1 MTGKFS
7 RLVIGLTI
15 FLSSFILFKE
25 PFEGYITYAVFVL
38 YFPIYLM
45 RFGVPKEP
53 VFIFIVPLLSGLVY
67 IQTGDNETALFM
79 KIFIGL
85 FASVLFYRYVIQSF
99 DFNLERLFQL
109 YISGAVI
116 VSLIGLFQVA
126 SFFAGFTPGY
136 NYTWIF
142 NKWGL
147 SYGGIGIRMN
157 SIFSEPAYFAGVIGP
172 AFFVAVFNLFRKQ
185 KYFLTRRQSII
196 IIVAYSLTFSSLGII
211 SMFVAALLL
220 LINFG
225 FMRYIIFIGP
235 LLYFGY
241 DYTYNNVD
249 EFRDRI
255 DGTVTVFSEGEDVGQ
270 NFNDVHGSSFVLY
283 NNYVVA
289 FENFKRNPFFGTG
302 FGSHQIAFDKYSLT
316 NQRGVIKIDFNKSD
330 ANSMF
335 LRLMSETGLYG
346 IAVMLYLIVRNYV
359 SRQRSA
365 NDTNWLMSNA
375 ILVVILV
382 YMARQ
387 GHYFLNGFPFFLWM
401 YYFIRKQNDAQKLEK
416 KMEATPN
423 TEEEEPLEL
432 ANAS

>member
-1 MTGKFS
+1 MTGNFS

-15 FLSSFILFKE
+15 FLSSYILFRE
-25 PFEGYITYAVFVL
+25 PFEGYITYAVFLL
-38 YFPIYLM
+38 YFPIYFL
-45 RFGVPKEP
+45 RYGVPKEP
-53 VFIFIVPLLSGLVY
+53 VFIFLVPFVSGLVFV
-67 IQTGDNETALFM
+67 QTGDNEIGLFL

-99 DFNLERLFQL
+99 DYNLERLFQL
-109 YISGAVI
+109 YIRGALI
-116 VSLIGLFQVA
+116 VSLIGLFQVF
-126 SFFAGFTPGY
+126 SFFIGLTPGY
-136 NYTWIF
+136 DYSWIF

-147 SYGGIGIRMN
+147 SYGGFGIRMN

-172 AFFVAVFNLFRKQ
+172 AFFIALYNLIRREKNFM
-185 KYFLTRRQSII
+185 TRRQSII
-196 IIVAYSLTFSSLGII
+196 IVIAYSLTFSSLGII

-225 FMRYIIFIGP
+225 FLRYIIFIGP

-241 DYTYNNVD
+241 DYTYRNVD
-249 EFRDRI
+249 EFRDRV
-255 DGTVTVFSEGEDVGQ
+255 DGTVTVFAEGEDEGQ
-270 NFNDVHGSSFVLY
+270 NFNKIHGSSFVLY

-289 FENFKRNPFFGTG
+289 FENFKRNPLFGTG
-302 FGSHQIAFDKYSLT
+302 LGSHQVAFDKYSLT
-316 NQRGVIKIDFNKSD
+316 NQRGVIKIDFNKAD

-346 IAVMLYLIVRNYV
+346 ILIMLTLIIRNYV

-365 NDTNWLMSNA
+365 NETNWLMSNA

-401 YYFIRKQNDAQKLEK
+401 YYYIRKQNDAQRLAQELE
-416 KMEATPN
+416 TTTDP
-423 TEEEEPLEL
+423 EEEHTAL
-432 ANAS
+432 AKAS

>member
-1 MTGKFS
+1 MTGNFS

-15 FLSSFILFKE
+15 FLSSYILFRE
-25 PFEGYITYAVFVL
+25 PFEGYITYAVFLL
-38 YFPIYLM
+38 YLPIYFL
-45 RFGVPKEP
+45 RYGVPKEP
-53 VFIFIVPLLSGLVY
+53 VFIFLVPFVSGLVFV
-67 IQTGDNETALFM
+67 QTGDNEIGLFL

-99 DFNLERLFQL
+99 DYNLESLFQL
-109 YISGAVI
+109 YISGAVV

-136 NYTWIF
+136 NYSWIF

-147 SYGGIGIRMN
+147 SFGGIGIRMN

-172 AFFVAVFNLFRKQ
+172 AFFIALYNLIRRQ
-185 KYFLTRRQSII
+185 KNFMTRRQAII
-196 IIVAYSLTFSSLGII
+196 IITAYSLTFSSLGII

-225 FMRYIIFIGP
+225 FVRYIVLIGP

-241 DYTYNNVD
+241 DYTYRNVD
-249 EFRDRI
+249 EFRDRV
-255 DGTVTVFSEGEDVGQ
+255 DGTVTVFAEGEDEGQ
-270 NFNDVHGSSFVLY
+270 NFNKIHGSSFVLY

-302 FGSHQIAFDKYSLT
+302 FGSHQVAFDKYSLT
-316 NQRGVIKIDFNKSD
+316 NQRGVIQIDFNKSD

-346 IAVMLYLIVRNYV
+346 IIFMLFLVIRNYV

-365 NDTNWLMSNA
+365 NETNWLMSNA

-382 YMARQ
+382 YLARQ

-401 YYFIRKQNDAQKLEK
+401 YYYIRKQNDAQRLAQELETTA
-416 KMEATPN
+416 EP
-423 TEEEEPLEL
+423 EEDHTAL
-432 ANAS
+432 AKAS